1 MSYLRIVNLPNLNLM
16 NHSTLFT
23 TAEDFVSKLLLSK
36 SKPGLLYHDF
46 THTSEVVEN
55 AKMLA
60 SGYELSPDELE
71 ILLLAAWFHDIGY
84 LQQSEGHE
92 AISIEM
98 ATEFLESAQVEQA
111 KIDLVAGCI
120 QATASGAKP
129 HGVRQEILKDA
140 DLLHLGTEDFFTKS
154 DLLRG
159 EKSFLQGSSIDEL
172 DWLIEEVEFLKT
184 HSYYTKAAHLK
195 YNQQKSKNLLRRQK
209 EIEKL
214 KLKSQ
219 AAQVEM
225 ANETTRKK
233 NKEVPQ
239 RGVETM
245 FRVTLKNHISISAI
259 ADNKANFMLTIN
271 ALIIS
276 ISVSTLLANYQE
288 YNGLLL
294 PTGFLLIVC
303 LTTIIFATL
312 STSPKITKG
321 NFTKE
326 DVEKKR
332 ANLLFFGNFH
342 ESKLSDFEWGMG
354 EMMKDNDFLYGAMIR
369 DLHSLGGVLAKKFW
383 HLRMAYLVFMYGM
396 ILTVLF
402 YIIGLSLL

>member
-1 MSYLRIVNLPNLNLM
+1 M
-16 NHSTLFT
+16 NRSTLLAS
-23 TAEDFVSKLLLSK
+23 AEDFVSKLLLSK
-36 SKPGLLYHDF
+36 SQPGLLYHDY
-46 THTSEVVEN
+46 THTVEVVEG
-55 AKMLA
+55 AKML
-60 SGYELSPDELE
+60 SSSYELSPEEFDV
-71 ILLLAAWFHDIGY
+71 LLLAAWFHDTGY
-84 LQQSEGHE
+84 TQQSEGHE
-92 AISIEM
+92 AISIAL
-98 ATEFLESAQVEQA
+98 ATEFLKSAHVEQNR
-111 KIDLVAGCI
+111 IDLVAACI
-120 QATASGAKP
+120 RATASGVEP
-129 HGVRQEILKDA
+129 QGLLQELLKDA
-140 DLLHLGTEDFFTKS
+140 DLLHLGTEEFFEKS
-154 DLLRG
+154 ELLRG
-159 EKSFLQGSSIDEL
+159 EKSFLQGDNISEL
-172 DWLIEEVEFLKT
+172 DWLNEEVEFLKT
-184 HSYYTKAAHLK
+184 HVYYTKAAHLK
-195 YNQQKSKNLLRRQK
+195 FNHQKSKNLLKRRK

-214 KLKSQ
+214 RQKALVVKE
-219 AAQVEM
+219 EM
-225 ANETTRKK
+225 ANEMGKKK

-288 YNGLLL
+288 YNGLLW

-321 NFTKE
+321 TFTKE
-326 DVEKKR
+326 DVEKKK

-342 ESKLSDFEWGMG
+342 ESKLADFEWGMG

-383 HLRMAYLVFMYGM
+383 FLRMAYMVFMYGM

-402 YIIGLSLL
+402 YIIGLSFL